1 MFGRVL
7 NTPLVS
13 NLVFSLLGHP
23 VKQKY
28 WREIRTL
35 NLADFTDFF
44 LLATLTSLL
53 SRFTLSVVASVRK
66 LSYGQ
71 PNRLGD
77 TKRNAFVLTVFRIQV
92 HLRTFLGEYVIYS
105 FWWTQ

>member
-1 MFGRVL
+1 MFDRVL

-13 NLVFSLLGHP
+13 NLIFSLLGHS

-28 WREIRTL
+28 WRGIRPL

-44 LLATLTSLL
+44 LLETLTSLL
-53 SRFTLSVVASVRK
+53 LRFTLSVVASARK
-66 LSYGQ
+66 LSCGQ

-77 TKRNAFVLTVFRIQV
+77 TKCNAFVLTVFRIQV
-92 HLRTFLGEYVIYS
+92 HFRTFLGE
-105 FWWTQ
+105 